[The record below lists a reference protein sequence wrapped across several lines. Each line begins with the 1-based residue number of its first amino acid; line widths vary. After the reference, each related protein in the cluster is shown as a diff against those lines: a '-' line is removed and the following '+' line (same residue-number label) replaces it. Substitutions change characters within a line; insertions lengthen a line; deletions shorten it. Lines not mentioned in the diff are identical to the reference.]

1 MNEIDGEFYKTFNK
15 LIKTRLPELDE
26 FEIKRKYIT
35 AIALQEIYGFG
46 NTELE
51 EHLADDV
58 ASLPE
63 DLSNLSMDEST
74 ISRNRKKLE
83 NSSENLLSK
92 LRDLSTRTVYILY
105 TNGVVLPDEVLET
118 HGLDDQPT
126 LDNPQIDAETR
137 HEAVHNWADEFVDE
151 IISPLTFNRTYPE
164 YGYKRYIGLCA
175 HSALQ
180 NISPNDARNT
190 ASYLYDPDNVP
201 SGSSLTTNII
211 DVATENDEKHFPR
224 ELSEKLDSGDSIIH
238 DSSSGND
245 RLDEY
250 LPTELVNQFV
260 ECYANFFEYTTDM
273 GFIDGKRR
281 LAVDETRD
289 PTTSE
294 GGKNTP
300 LVGGSGSGRK
310 SAKIGNHAWMYQF
323 PAIVDPKCPF
333 VWNVSPIYNA
343 SELPIRMAK
352 QLNSLDKLTDLSIDI
367 LLLDREYYQADGVHV
382 CRKYTDENWAI
393 YAVKRGE
400 VEDHINKVQEGEP
413 KGDKIEFASMAN
425 PPYVG
430 LYPNTNI
437 PIEELDIRMRF
448 DQIEHENGETTI
460 KPKENPLYYRVSLD
474 TNDDNNSHAR
484 YLHDMKITEK
494 NLRKIQASYRRR
506 KLIEP
511 IFGQIKD
518 TLMPY
523 CESSHPAVRYYFA
536 ALGGLFYNMHA
547 LVSRSLSPEHGIP
560 LDITGKELLTGIRD
574 GCLR

>member
-105 TNGVVLPDEVLET
+105 TNGVALPDEVLET

-137 HEAVHNWADEFVDE
+137 HEAVHNWAEEFVDE

-180 NISPNDARNT
+180 NISPNDAGNT

-260 ECYANFFEYTTDM
+260 ECYANFFDYAAEM
-273 GFIDGKRR
+273 GLINGKKR

-289 PTTSE
+289 PTTRE
-294 GGKNTP
+294 GGKASP

-310 SAKIGNHAWMYQF
+310 PAEYGKHAWMYQSL
-323 PAIVDPKCPF
+323 AIVDPKCPF
-333 VWNVSPIYNA
+333 IWNISPIYNT
-343 SELPIRMAK
+343 SELPLRMAK
-352 QLNSLDKLTDLSIDI
+352 QVHTLDKLTDVDIDI
-367 LLLDREYYQADGVHV
+367 LLLDREYYQSDGVHV
-382 CRKYTDENWAI
+382 CREYADDNWAI
-393 YAVKRGE
+393 YAQKRG
-400 VEDHINKVQEGEP
+400 DIKDLTDKVQEGAP
-413 KGDKIEFASMAN
+413 DSSNIDFASMDN
-425 PPYVG
+425 PPHVC
-430 LYPNTNI
+430 LYPNTDK
-437 PIEELDIRMRF
+437 PIEELDV
-448 DQIEHENGETTI
+448 QITFEQINSDSGETTTN
-460 KPKENPLYYRVSLD
+460 PDENPLYYRASLESD
-474 TNDDNNSHAR
+474 VDSETHAR
-484 YLHDMKITEK
+484 YLLDMEVTEE

-511 IFGQIKD
+511 VFGQIKH

-523 CESSHPAVRYYFA
+523 CESPHPAVRYYFA

-547 LVSRSLSPEHGIP
+547 LVSRSVSPEHGIP

-574 GCLR
+574 VCFR